1 MGHKMI
7 MLIQLRMEYPD
18 EVRDRMM
25 VVRNML
31 TILHNHRSNNLANIR
46 QQVSI
51 SMTPN
56 P

>member
-1 MGHKMI
+1 
-7 MLIQLRMEYPD
+7 MEYPD

-25 VVRNML
+25 FVRNML